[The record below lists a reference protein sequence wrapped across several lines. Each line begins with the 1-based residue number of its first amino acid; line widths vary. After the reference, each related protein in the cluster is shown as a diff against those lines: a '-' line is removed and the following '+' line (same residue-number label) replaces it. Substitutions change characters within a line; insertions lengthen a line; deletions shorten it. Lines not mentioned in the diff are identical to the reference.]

1 MPTLDYPL
9 LFTIAGGVF
18 LGGLAMA
25 AVCFAVYVALW
36 LFSS

>member
-1 MPTLDYPL
+1 MAALDYAL

-18 LGGLAMA
+18 LGGLGVAL
-25 AVCFAVYVALW
+25 VCFAVYVVLW